1 MYISLNSKYYLMF
14 SNTIIVTP
22 PPPPI
27 HTHLIHQYTIVLFY
41 AIALAVYVD
50 LDQDFAGFFSLN
62 GGRHEACLSYG
73 FGIALAAFLVNTIA
87 TTIGIVAICYH
98 RLCPKPYKYPVH

>member
-1 MYISLNSKYYLMF
+1 MSIYINTF
-14 SNTIIVTP
+14 SNSTCFTP
-22 PPPPI
+22 LP
-27 HTHLIHQYTIVLFY
+27 HTHSHSYIPTVLFY
-41 AIALAVYVD
+41 AIALAAYVD

-73 FGIALAAFLVNTIA
+73 FGIALAAFLVNIIA
-87 TTIGIVAICYH
+87 TAIGIVAICYH

>member
-1 MYISLNSKYYLMF
+1 MHN
-14 SNTIIVTP
+14 
-22 PPPPI
+22 
-27 HTHLIHQYTIVLFY
+27 HTSTVLFY
-41 AIALAVYVD
+41 AIALAAYVD

-62 GGRHEACLSYG
+62 GGRHEGCLSYG

-87 TTIGIVAICYH
+87 TAIGIVAICYH

>member
-1 MYISLNSKYYLMF
+1 MYFSLISINPLVLKLTVF
-14 SNTIIVTP
+14 IQHKCT
-22 PPPPI
+22 
-27 HTHLIHQYTIVLFY
+27 HTSTVLFY
-41 AIALAVYVD
+41 AIALAAYVN

-62 GGRHEACLSYG
+62 GGRYEGCLSYG

-87 TTIGIVAICYH
+87 TAIGIVAICYH